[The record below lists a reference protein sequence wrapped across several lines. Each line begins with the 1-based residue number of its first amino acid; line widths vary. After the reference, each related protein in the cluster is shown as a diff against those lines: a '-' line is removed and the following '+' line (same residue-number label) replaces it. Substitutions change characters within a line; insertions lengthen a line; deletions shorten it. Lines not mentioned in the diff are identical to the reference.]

1 MRQQTL
7 CKLSQPSADIVAC
20 TMLQVFYTRMDDQ
33 HAVPPPA
40 SSRYIVKD
48 TGDCSPRCM
57 RATLNAMPATS
68 DLCKTGAMP
77 MAVVISPLAL
87 PDPVDDPIQVC
98 SYLWYEPSNT
108 VFGQCNKHDVGMS
121 LVW

>member
-1 MRQQTL
+1 M
-7 CKLSQPSADIVAC
+7 KAHNSQMAALIQAC
-20 TMLQVFYTRMDDQ
+20 TMMQVFYTRVDNNQ

-57 RATLNAMPATS
+57 RATLNAVPATS
-68 DLCKTGAMP
+68 DLCKLGAMP

-87 PDPVDDPIQVC
+87 PDPLDDPIQVR
-98 SYLWYEPSNT
+98 SILQHW
-108 VFGQCNKHDVGMS
+108 H
-121 LVW
+121 W